1 MCISVWIEFVGSE
14 IYLSTL
20 TLFAFPLQHLEDF
33 SRHATQIVDE
43 WPESY
48 RAYAEVSTPWLPTG
62 DGRTGI
68 PFLVNAVRSPNWI
81 RVWLPLADGEVV
93 ALDIAFPKRGHVTDQ
108 PVYLVLHGLNGGSS
122 EEYVKDFALRRT
134 EQEGATVIVMVARGL
149 MDLPI
154 RSMNV
159 FHGARWEDPH
169 QAALAIRKAISPGQI
184 FAGVGYSMGAIILGN
199 MVSRTGADCALDVA
213 VAISGGLDTRFELDL
228 PRAQRLWQPLLIKK
242 LRDHFA
248 LGKWGERVRY
258 RLSKTQMKALM
269 RSTYVTDF
277 DRTAVVAYHGYRDL
291 VHYYSEMSA
300 LGDVPFPSDEYNGP
314 ILPPI
319 RRM

>member
-1 MCISVWIEFVGSE
+1 MDRIRWLRNLFSI
-14 IYLSTL
+14 L
-20 TLFAFPLQHLEDF
+20 TLFAFPLQHLEDS

-81 RVWLPLADGEVV
+81 RVWLPLADGEVI
-93 ALDIAFPKRGHVTDQ
+93 ALDIALPKCGHVTDQ

>member
-1 MCISVWIEFVGSE
+1 MDRIRWLRNLFSI
-14 IYLSTL
+14 L
-20 TLFAFPLQHLEDF
+20 TLFAFPLQHLEDS

-81 RVWLPLADGEVV
+81 RVWLPLADGEVI
-93 ALDIAFPKRGHVTDQ
+93 ALDIALPKRGHVTDQ

-300 LGDVPFPSDEYNGP
+300 LGDVPFPSDEYNGL